1 MIGIDMK
8 MPNRCCECPMSY
20 WIQMGEYE
28 DQLMCEAIEK
38 QLIEQ
43 QDPYDLETCLVNDP
57 KSERPQKCP
66 LIDLSLKLVK
76 EGE

>member
-20 WIQMGEYE
+20 WIRVGEYE
-28 DQLMCEAIEK
+28 DHLMCQAIEE

-43 QDPYDLETCLVNDP
+43 DLYDLETCLVDDL

-66 LIDLSLKLVK
+66 LIDLGLKLVK
-76 EGE
+76 GG